1 MNFWFVSNYMIG
13 IEVYSRLLY
22 ECGFTYAVAVS
33 REYPDTEE
41 SLSSPPLI
49 ILWIGADV
57 MHHTHTHAHF

>member
-41 SLSSPPLI
+41 SLSSPL
-49 ILWIGADV
+49 
-57 MHHTHTHAHF
+57 